1 MNAKQKRL
9 PLRALEA
16 QYGEQLDRMVALAIL
31 KNETCVHVKTPNR
44 VVAWNLTAIAA
55 ARRHYLNYLHRLHEK
70 LSPIQPPAKK
80 PEAR

>member
-9 PLRALEA
+9 SLRALEA

-31 KNETCVHVKTPNR
+31 KNETYARVKTPDL
-44 VVAWNLTAIAA
+44 VAVWNLTAIAA
-55 ARRHYLNYLHRLHEK
+55 TRRHYLNCLHRIHEN
-70 LSPIQPPAKK
+70 LPPFQPPTKK